1 MTYKEH
7 LIFAATRRD
16 AGGCFL
22 ATVIEMIIAEDR
34 SLQSS
39 DVYGAMV
46 RNRAKL
52 AYNSVAGWLESNGP
66 MPTSPDALKK
76 WGEDI

>member
-1 MTYKEH
+1 MV
-7 LIFAATRRD
+7 L
-16 AGGCFL
+16 AGDG
-22 ATVIEMIIAEDR
+22 

-39 DVYGAMV
+39 DLYGATV

-52 AYNSVAGWLESNGP
+52 AYDSVAGWLEGNGP
-66 MPTSPDALKK
+66 MPTSPEGLKK